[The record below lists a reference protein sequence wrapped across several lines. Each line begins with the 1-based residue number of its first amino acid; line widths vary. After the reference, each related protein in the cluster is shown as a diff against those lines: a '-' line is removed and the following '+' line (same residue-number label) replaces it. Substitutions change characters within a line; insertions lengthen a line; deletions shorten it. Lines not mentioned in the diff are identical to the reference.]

1 MENISLEIAT
11 LCVGVLAF
19 IGVILNIIFLAKR
32 SREDRQIKVVV
43 NSRLAII
50 DKLREMVSGCCKIV
64 SMLTIEA
71 NYSKDRIEEFIMCK
85 GQVILL
91 LDFDDKR
98 EERIKLIL
106 ERIESSMNKIM
117 FAADRDN
124 RQVIMEQKTI
134 LNQLNQ
140 YFLTYIAICI
150 KSEREEIKK
159 YSNIGERDGLSFEE
173 AFSLQYEHSKEL
185 KQLEKLVFR
194 GDNNE
199 I

>member
-19 IGVILNIIFLAKR
+19 IGVILNIIFLSKR

-64 SMLTIEA
+64 SMLTIES

-98 EERIKLIL
+98 EERIKLVL